1 MDTNP
6 SKTIMETGYDDN
18 QTIVMIHADQPSTWT
33 IHSLAPQST
42 VQVSLRAHNN
52 IGFSEESSVLVMTPA
67 GNSPDASYTH
77 TPHNTPHVSVTSS
90 PVSVLTLTQT
100 SSSSSSLS
108 HHSVITI
115 VAFIILSGFF
125 VDFVVFKT
133 YHLGE
138 DILLFM
144 ILLVLSA
151 K

>member
-6 SKTIMETGYDDN
+6 SKTIMDTGYDDN
-18 QTIVMIHADQPSTWT
+18 QTIVMIPADQPSTWT
-33 IHSLAPQST
+33 IHSLAPEST

-77 TPHNTPHVSVTSS
+77 TPHNTHHVSVTSS

-100 SSSSSSLS
+100 YSSSSFS
-108 HHSVITI
+108 HHSAITI
-115 VAFIILSGFF
+115 VAFIILSGIF
-125 VDFVVFKT
+125 VDFVIFKT
-133 YHLGE
+133 YHKGE

-144 ILLVLSA
+144 ILPFLSA

>member
-6 SKTIMETGYDDN
+6 SKTIMEYGYDDN
-18 QTIVMIHADQPSTWT
+18 QTIVMIPADQPSAWT

-77 TPHNTPHVSVTSS
+77 TLHNTHVSVTSS

-100 SSSSSSLS
+100 SSSSSSFS

-115 VAFIILSGFF
+115 VAFIILSGIF
-125 VDFVVFKT
+125 VDFVIFKT
-133 YHLGE
+133 YHKGE
-138 DILLFM
+138 DIL
-144 ILLVLSA
+144 
-151 K
+151 

>member
-6 SKTIMETGYDDN
+6 SKTIMDTGYDDN
-18 QTIVMIHADQPSTWT
+18 QTIVMVPADQPSIWT

-67 GNSPDASYTH
+67 GKSPDASYTH
-77 TPHNTPHVSVTSS
+77 TLHNTLHLSVKIS
-90 PVSVLTLTQT
+90 PVSVLTLTKT
-100 SSSSSSLS
+100 SSSSSLS

-115 VAFIILSGFF
+115 VAFIILSGIF
-125 VDFVVFKT
+125 VDFVIFKT
-133 YHLGE
+133 YHKGK
-138 DILLFM
+138 DILSFV
-144 ILLVLSA
+144 ILPFLSD